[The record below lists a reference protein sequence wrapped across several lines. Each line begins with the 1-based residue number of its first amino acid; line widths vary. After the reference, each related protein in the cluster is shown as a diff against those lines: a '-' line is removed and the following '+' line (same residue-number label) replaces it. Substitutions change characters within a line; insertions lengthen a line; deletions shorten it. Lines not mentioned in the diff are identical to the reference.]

1 MIWCFPSKSVSKHL
15 EVPLREKCSCLWDTT
30 HISPPHKQKRSAFR
44 NFLHAWQLLLET
56 LLRKLLFFF
65 FRTLFITR
73 ITLVF
78 KMTLYLRDFHSR
90 HYCFIV
96 ENSATVWL
104 VRKQLWLTGENKVS
118 FSINCKS
125 QHFLFASVIHK
136 SIVTDSGKVTAN
148 KHSRNFTC
156 STLRCMCYPYTSHNS
171 PKAPMAI
178 NVSNT
183 EKVFQCFMKTIC
195 SRQV

>member
-1 MIWCFPSKSVSKHL
+1 MFLSARYYSHLPTPQTEKVSFQKFL
-15 EVPLREKCSCLWDTT
+15 ACLTAA
-30 HISPPHKQKRSAFR
+30 PR
-44 NFLHAWQLLLET
+44 NSIKKTSFF
-56 LLRKLLFFF
+56 FFF

-73 ITLVF
+73 ITLAF

-118 FSINCKS
+118 LSINCKS
-125 QHFLFASVIHK
+125 QHFLFASFIHK

-148 KHSRNFTC
+148 KHTRNFYMQHPPLHLLPLHIVQFPK
-156 STLRCMCYPYTSHNS
+156 STHGH
-171 PKAPMAI
+171 
-178 NVSNT
+178 
-183 EKVFQCFMKTIC
+183 QCFK
-195 SRQV
+195 SRESLPMFYKNHLF

>member
-15 EVPLREKCSCLWDTT
+15 EVPLREKCSCLRDTT

-65 FRTLFITR
+65 FFRTLFITR
-73 ITLVF
+73 ITLAF

-118 FSINCKS
+118 LSINCES
-125 QHFLFASVIHK
+125 QHFLFASFIHK

-148 KHSRNFTC
+148 KHTRNFYMQHPPLHLLPLHIVQFPK
-156 STLRCMCYPYTSHNS
+156 STHGH
-171 PKAPMAI
+171 
-178 NVSNT
+178 
-183 EKVFQCFMKTIC
+183 QCFK
-195 SRQV
+195 SRESLPMFYKNHLF